1 MYVKQTGKKM
11 RSYMIVKGVILI
23 YNVYKQNRTYSIV
36 SFISNSKAIRY
47 LILEKKPMYLFNFSN
62 LLIS

>member
-23 YNVYKQNRTYSIV
+23 YNDYKQKRTCS
-36 SFISNSKAIRY
+36 SKFISNSKAIRY
-47 LILEKKPMYLFNFSN
+47 LIVEKKPMYLFNFSN